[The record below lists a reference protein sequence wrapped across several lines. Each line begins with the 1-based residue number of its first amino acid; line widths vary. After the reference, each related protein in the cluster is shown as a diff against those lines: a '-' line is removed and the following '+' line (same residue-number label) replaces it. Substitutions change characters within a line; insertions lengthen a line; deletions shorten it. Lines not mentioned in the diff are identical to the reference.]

1 MTRPRIKKIIKN
13 YSVSI
18 LLIPT
23 QNPKLPTHKIKKCSY
38 GVLEKIKGQDP
49 R

>member
-18 LLIPT
+18 LLTPT
-23 QNPKLPTHKIKKCSY
+23 QNHMLSTRKIHKCRY
-38 GVLEKIKGQDP
+38 GILEKRKD
-49 R
+49 